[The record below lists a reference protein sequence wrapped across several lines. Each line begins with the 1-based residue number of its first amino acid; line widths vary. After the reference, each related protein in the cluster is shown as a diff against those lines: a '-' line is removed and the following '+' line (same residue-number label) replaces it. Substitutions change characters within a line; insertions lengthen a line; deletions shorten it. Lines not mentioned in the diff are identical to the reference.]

1 MAIHLGFSEG
11 DFFST
16 NKKKLL
22 MARSQ
27 HTFAK
32 RQREIDKKK
41 KAAAKREK
49 REDKKV
55 TGGSG
60 PEIATYVV
68 NHGLVIGNV
77 EEGLSAQK
85 PSEPHVQRLEEVKE
99 AIENKENTDKSD

>member
-1 MAIHLGFSEG
+1 
-11 DFFST
+11 
-16 NKKKLL
+16 

-32 RQREIDKKK
+32 RQREIEKKK

-60 PEIATYVV
+60 PEIANYVV

-77 EEGLSAQK
+77 EDGLTAQK
-85 PSEPHVQRLEEVKE
+85 PSEPHVQKLEEVKDVI
-99 AIENKENTDKSD
+99 AGKENEEKAD

>member
-1 MAIHLGFSEG
+1 
-11 DFFST
+11 
-16 NKKKLL
+16 

-77 EEGLSAQK
+77 EAGLSAQK
-85 PSEPHVQRLEEVKE
+85 PSEPHVQRLDEVKD
-99 AIENKENTDKSD
+99 AIGGKEDEEKTD

>member
-1 MAIHLGFSEG
+1 
-11 DFFST
+11 
-16 NKKKLL
+16 

-60 PEIATYVV
+60 PEIANYVV

-77 EEGLSAQK
+77 QDGLAPQK
-85 PSEPHVQRLEEVKE
+85 PSEPHVQRLDEVKDV
-99 AIENKENTDKSD
+99 IEGKKEEKSEG

>member
-1 MAIHLGFSEG
+1 
-11 DFFST
+11 
-16 NKKKLL
+16 

-32 RQREIDKKK
+32 RQREIEKKK

-60 PEIATYVV
+60 PEIANYVV

-77 EEGLSAQK
+77 EDGLTAHK
-85 PSEPHVQRLEEVKE
+85 PSEPHVHKLEEVKD
-99 AIENKENTDKSD
+99 AIAGKEHDKKAN

>member
-1 MAIHLGFSEG
+1 
-11 DFFST
+11 
-16 NKKKLL
+16 

-77 EEGLSAQK
+77 EDGLTAQK
-85 PSEPHVQRLEEVKE
+85 PSEPHVQKLEEVKD
-99 AIENKENTDKSD
+99 AIEGKENDVRTD

>member
-1 MAIHLGFSEG
+1 
-11 DFFST
+11 
-16 NKKKLL
+16 

-68 NHGLVIGNV
+68 NHGLVIGNM
-77 EEGLSAQK
+77 EDGLTAQK
-85 PSEPHVQRLEEVKE
+85 PSEPHVQKLEEVKDT
-99 AIENKENTDKSD
+99 IKGKDNDVKTD